1 MAPEGTALFLIYTY
15 CTYRPL
21 WHPRERH
28 CSSVYITAESVPI
41 YYVEC
46 QRNISREGNKEWI
59 TLTIDT
65 RTEGCPTDDV
75 RSVALNDVRDEVTN
89 DVRSAALN
97 DVRSTALN
105 DVKDEVVNDVKDEV
119 VNDVRD
125 EVVNDVRST
134 D

>member
-1 MAPEGTALFLIYTY
+1 MAPEGTALFLSMDSVVTVLIYTY

-46 QRNISREGNKEWI
+46 QCNISREGNKEWT

-65 RTEGCPTDDV
+65 RTEGCPT
-75 RSVALNDVRDEVTN
+75 NDVKDEVTN

-97 DVRSTALN
+97 DVKDEVTNDVRSAALN
-105 DVKDEVVNDVKDEV
+105 DVKDEVVNDV
-119 VNDVRD
+119 
-125 EVVNDVRST
+125 RST
-134 D
+134 E